1 MIFEGDSTEVI
12 QAIIQ
17 ENTDHS
23 DLGHIIDDIKIL
35 ASDLNSFQ
43 FYHVKRNCNVVV
55 DALAKRAKNSLS
67 LDVWLEEVPDDIVHL
82 LSFDVP

>member
-1 MIFEGDSTEVI
+1 M
-12 QAIIQ
+12 
-17 ENTDHS
+17 
-23 DLGHIIDDIKIL
+23 
-35 ASDLNSFQ
+35 
-43 FYHVKRNCNVVV
+43 KRNCNVVA